1 MGILNESKDRLSEF
15 FGAPQPAQIL
25 VGGDELFE
33 VEEAF
38 LYTIGR
44 FLVTVGFYRGV
55 SRYACFSK
63 EKRDDP
69 LFDDRDVEVSLA
81 LIAPESEW
89 STSETDSENDEGPDT
104 LEPTES
110 SWIISEY
117 ETTVTDSEGNDVD
130 IIAAHRR
137 FKPYLLAYT
146 LIDAPLVDGV
156 DGKLAHLASNMN
168 KAKNLEAKVDAVIA
182 LLNEML
188 AERETG
194 H

>member
-1 MGILNESKDRLSEF
+1 MSEL
-15 FGAPQPAQIL
+15 FGAPEPAQIL

-55 SRYACFSK
+55 SRYACFAK
-63 EKRDDP
+63 DKRDDP

-89 STSETDSENDEGPDT
+89 STSEAESDDDEGPDT

-110 SWIISEY
+110 SWIICEY
-117 ETTVTDSEGNDVD
+117 ETTVTDSEGNEVD
-130 IIAAHRR
+130 IVAAHRR
-137 FKPYLLAYT
+137 FKPYLLAYA
-146 LIDAPLVDGV
+146 LIDAPEDEGE
-156 DGKLAHLASNMN
+156 DGKLGQLASNMN

-182 LLNEML
+182 LLNELL
-188 AERETG
+188 AQRKAEP
-194 H
+194 